1 MFFWNVDVESY
12 QGIELS
18 WKFLNEKY
26 GVDFMLFRE
35 TFIDVLQLVLESP
48 PLTMNVMS
56 NIANVEYEGL
66 QYGKFMVNE
75 IVEWLSIIFSKL
87 MQIEVHLT
95 IG

>member
-1 MFFWNVDVESY
+1 
-12 QGIELS
+12 
-18 WKFLNEKY
+18 
-26 GVDFMLFRE
+26 MLFRE

-75 IVEWLSIIFSKL
+75 IVE
-87 MQIEVHLT
+87 
-95 IG
+95 

>member
-1 MFFWNVDVESY
+1 
-12 QGIELS
+12 
-18 WKFLNEKY
+18 
-26 GVDFMLFRE
+26 
-35 TFIDVLQLVLESP
+35 
-48 PLTMNVMS
+48 MNVMS